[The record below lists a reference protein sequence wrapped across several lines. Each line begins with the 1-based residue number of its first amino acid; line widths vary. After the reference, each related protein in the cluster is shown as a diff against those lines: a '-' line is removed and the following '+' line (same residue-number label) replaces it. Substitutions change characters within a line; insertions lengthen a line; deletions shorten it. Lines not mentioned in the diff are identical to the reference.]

1 VGANQKAKQEET
13 MRQILFAD
21 NDPDFLETRSEF
33 LEKAGY
39 KVVKATSPTDA
50 ERCLRDMWT
59 PIAILDVRLVDDDD
73 EKDLSGVTLAESD
86 LCRSLTKVML
96 TNYPSPLLN
105 ALLAIEKGDR
115 QQRMVAVL
123 DKKDGYEVLLQTL
136 EKAFK
141 EYAHINFS
149 LTPDWQAT
157 TPPDLAWHLEPE
169 LKEERE
175 RLLNRAE
182 ELEDLFRRLFYDW
195 ERIRIDRVLWQRE
208 GRVALT
214 VFAFKDAAMD
224 SFVVVCGENARV
236 MAEAERWRTF
246 APKAQGET
254 STTLA
259 HQAETTHF
267 AANAYALARQADLET
282 VRSLEEVYRA
292 GDRKLFTQAVETLFE
307 ETLAAWQPGPPL
319 PAAHALEELYRA
331 RLGLTAERI
340 APQAI
345 RARWQKLVQYVPE
358 LKTNVP
364 DPEPIVALLQAATT
378 EQPTLKIK
386 SPGTLTGDDIL
397 VDANGRAWLTDF
409 ADAGDVPQFWNFVA
423 LESAIRF
430 DWLEERELMRLQ
442 EVEKCLLD
450 DDRFSKLGPEGI
462 ESVAARQAVRF
473 IQPIRRLAARAVG
486 KEYWQYHLGI
496 FFHAARRL
504 ADFDPAVPPMLNQRA
519 RLVHALL
526 AMAQIAAKIGQR
538 EREVMVKG
546 ERGLRVDEDG
556 VKRDGKRI
564 SVRGQ
569 SLDLLMY
576 LASPPNQLR
585 TQRDIIEN
593 VLKEQFDAHDKTQIT
608 RLHAAVRRLREKIEY
623 DADHPRYLLT
633 ESNGYRLVLQP
644 DD

>member
-1 VGANQKAKQEET
+1 

-157 TPPDLAWHLEPE
+157 NPFALVSRLEPGAE
-169 LKEERE
+169 NERE

-214 VFAFKDAAMD
+214 VFAFKGAAMD
-224 SFVVVCGENARV
+224 PFVVVCGENARV

-259 HQAETTHF
+259 HPAETTHY
-267 AANAYALARQADLET
+267 AANAYALKADLET
-282 VRSLEEVYRA
+282 VRSLEEVYRT

-307 ETLAAWQPGPPL
+307 ETLAAWQPGPPV
-319 PAAHALEELYRA
+319 PAERALEELYRA
-331 RLGLTAERI
+331 RLGLTAERVSPH
-340 APQAI
+340 AF
-345 RARWQKLVQYVPE
+345 RARWQKLVQYFPD
-358 LKTNVP
+358 LKTIIP
-364 DPEPIVALLQAATT
+364 DPEPITALLQAVAA
-378 EQPTLKIK
+378 ERSTLKIK
-386 SPGTLTGDDIL
+386 SPGTVAGDSIL
-397 VDANGRAWLTDF
+397 VDAHGRAWLTDF

-430 DWLEERELMRLQ
+430 DWLDERELMRLQ

-450 DDRFSKLGPEGI
+450 DDRFTKLGTEDI
-462 ESVAARQAVRF
+462 ESATARQAVRL

-538 EREVMVKG
+538 EREVIVKG

-569 SLDLLMY
+569 SLDLLKY
-576 LASPPNQLR
+576 LANPPNQLR

-593 VLKEQFDAHDKTQIT
+593 VLKEQFNARDKTQIT

-623 DADHPRYLLT
+623 DPDHPRYLLT
-633 ESNGYRLVLQP
+633 ESDGYRLVLQP

>member
-1 VGANQKAKQEET
+1 MSGN
-13 MRQILFAD
+13 ILFVD
-21 NDPDFLETRSEF
+21 NDRDFLDTRAEF
-33 LEKAGY
+33 LERAGY
-39 KVVKATSPTDA
+39 TVLKAFTLSEAVWLLKNARVHAAVIDI
-50 ERCLRDMWT
+50 RMQ
-59 PIAILDVRLVDDDD
+59 DDDD
-73 EKDLSGVTLAESD
+73 PRDTSGLTLLEEPT
-86 LCRSLTKVML
+86 CRSIPIIILTGR
-96 TNYPSPLLN
+96 PSVDIAVRVLRPDSSGKS
-105 ALLAIEKGDR
+105 LAIDFVVKEDGPD
-115 QQRMVAVL
+115 VL
-123 DKKDGYEVLLQTL
+123 IDALRR
-136 EKAFK
+136 AF
-141 EYAHINFS
+141 AQPSFRINWNLIFDS
-149 LTPDWQAT
+149 QGVQF
-157 TPPDLAWHLEPE
+157 LALVSRIEPGAE
-169 LKEERE
+169 NERE

-195 ERIRIDRVLWQRE
+195 ERVRIDRVLWQRE
-208 GRVALT
+208 KRVALT
-214 VFAFKDAAMD
+214 VFAFKGAAMD
-224 SFVVVCGENARV
+224 PFVVVCGENARV
-236 MAEAERWRTF
+236 MEEAERWRTF

-292 GDRKLFTQAVETLFE
+292 GDWKLFKQAVETLFE
-307 ETLAAWQPGPPL
+307 ETLAAWQPGPPI

-340 APQAI
+340 APQAV
-345 RARWQKLVQYVPE
+345 RARWQKLVQHIPD
-358 LKTNVP
+358 LKQIIP
-364 DPEPIVALLQAATT
+364 DLEPITVLLQSAGA
-378 EQPTLKIK
+378 EPSTLTIR
-386 SPGTLTGDDIL
+386 SPGTLRGDDIL
-397 VDANGRAWLTDF
+397 VDANSRAWLTDF
-409 ADAGDVPQFWNFVA
+409 ADAGDVPRFWNFVA

-430 DWLEERELMRLQ
+430 DWLDERGLMRLQ

-462 ESVAARQAVRF
+462 ESAAARQAVRF
-473 IQPIRRLAARAVG
+473 IQPIRRFAARAVG

-496 FFHAARRL
+496 FFNAARRL
-504 ADFDPAVPPMLNQRA
+504 ADFDLTLTPTPGEQM
-519 RLVHALL
+519 RLAHALM

-538 EREVMVKG
+538 EREVIVKG

-569 SLDLLMY
+569 SLDLLTY